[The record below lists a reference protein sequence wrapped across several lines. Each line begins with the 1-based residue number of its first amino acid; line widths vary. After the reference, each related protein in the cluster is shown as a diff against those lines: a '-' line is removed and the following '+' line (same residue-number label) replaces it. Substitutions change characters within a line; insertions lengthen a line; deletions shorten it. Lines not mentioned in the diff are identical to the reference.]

1 MNYQRKV
8 KRTIS
13 DGGVRPVDSENNK
26 LITIDIRT
34 TEYTHTHT
42 HRDSF
47 VCTSVFVKKLLPLNG
62 RSCENMSLS

>member
-26 LITIDIRT
+26 LITIDI
-34 TEYTHTHT
+34 
-42 HRDSF
+42 
-47 VCTSVFVKKLLPLNG
+47 
-62 RSCENMSLS
+62 

>member
-26 LITIDIRT
+26 LLTIDIQRN
-34 TEYTHTHT
+34 THTHG
-42 HRDSF
+42 DSF
-47 VCTSVFVKKLLPLNG
+47 VCTSVFVTNLLPLNG
-62 RSCENMSLS
+62 RSCENMSLR